1 MHLNVN
7 SHKCKERVT
16 TEPAV
21 DRGPTLPTLE
31 TLRHTRPL
39 GLAAKPGAVKQQWPA
54 MPEAQATATPRGHQ
68 GAGKVLTPGENTQPC
83 SRGPHVT
90 LLLLPALMVL

>member
-1 MHLNVN
+1 
-7 SHKCKERVT
+7 
-16 TEPAV
+16 
-21 DRGPTLPTLE
+21 
-31 TLRHTRPL
+31 
-39 GLAAKPGAVKQQWPA
+39 
-54 MPEAQATATPRGHQ
+54 MPEAQAAATPRGHQ